1 METRV
6 LKVLSDTAV
15 VLGAG
20 SEHGVQE
27 GMEFLIYELGDDIID
42 PETKESLG
50 RLEIQKGRVFVIS
63 AQPKMSVAET
73 STQKVTRTRRRS
85 NWDALAALTGIR
97 VEEYEIDVRDKLKVQ
112 QKDSRYEASLVVK
125 AGDKAKL
132 ITGN

>member
-1 METRV
+1 
-6 LKVLSDTAV
+6 
-15 VLGAG
+15 
-20 SEHGVQE
+20 
-27 GMEFLIYELGDDIID
+27 MEFLIYELGDDIID